1 MTANAQIQVAQAAN
15 ALLVPTMALQ
25 RAGGQYQVLLQV
37 ADPAL
42 PQDSTVAVPV
52 EVGLSD
58 GVNTQITS
66 GLKPGDQVVVQVEA
80 TQTTNPF
87 GGPGNPGAPGGQNS
101 PQNDNRQ
108 QQNRPAGAG
117 GR

>member
-1 MTANAQIQVAQAAN
+1 M
-15 ALLVPTMALQ
+15 
-25 RAGGQYQVLLQV
+25 
-37 ADPAL
+37 
-42 PQDSTVAVPV
+42 AVPV

-66 GLKPGDQVVVQVEA
+66 GLNPGDQVVVQVDA

-87 GGPGNPGAPGGQNS
+87 ARTGNPGAPGGQN
-101 PQNDNRQ
+101 PLTNIIRQ
-108 QQNRPAGAG
+108 FTRPG

>member
-1 MTANAQIQVAQAAN
+1 
-15 ALLVPTMALQ
+15 
-25 RAGGQYQVLLQV
+25 V

-42 PQDSTVAVPV
+42 PEGATVAVPV

-80 TQTTNPF
+80 AQTTNPF
-87 GGPGNPGAPGGQNS
+87 AGPGAPGAPSGQNS
-101 PQNDNRQ
+101 LTNIIRQ
-108 QQNRPAGAG
+108 FTRPG

>member
-1 MTANAQIQVAQAAN
+1 
-15 ALLVPTMALQ
+15 
-25 RAGGQYQVLLQV
+25 
-37 ADPAL
+37 
-42 PQDSTVAVPV
+42 VAVPV

-66 GLKPGDQVVVQVEA
+66 GLKPGDQVVVQIDA

-87 GGPGNPGAPGGQNS
+87 AGPGAPGALGGQMP
-101 PQNDNRQ
+101 PQGGDRQ
-108 QQNRPAGAG
+108 QQNRSAGAG

>member
-1 MTANAQIQVAQAAN
+1 
-15 ALLVPTMALQ
+15 
-25 RAGGQYQVLLQV
+25 
-37 ADPAL
+37 
-42 PQDSTVAVPV
+42 VPV

-66 GLKPGDQVVVQVEA
+66 GLQPGDQVVVQVEA

-87 GGPGNPGAPGGQNS
+87 GGPGNPGAPGSQNP

-108 QQNRPAGAG
+108 QPSRSTGAG